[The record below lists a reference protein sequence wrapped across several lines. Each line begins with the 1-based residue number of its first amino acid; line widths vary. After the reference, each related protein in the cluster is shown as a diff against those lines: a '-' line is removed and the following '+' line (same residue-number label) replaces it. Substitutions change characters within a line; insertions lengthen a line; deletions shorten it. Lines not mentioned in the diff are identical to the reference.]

1 MESKYISQWRNLM
14 IQASEAL
21 AKKNFSEY
29 ENLMMQVN
37 NAYDNFKRDS
47 SLYYEC
53 TNFGMANYI
62 FEDVLPSVFVSK
74 PSLMKEWMNIIKEDV
89 NLLSQFQF
97 YKALENCSSSND
109 IKEYVN
115 ESLDLVRSGIN
126 VKTLSKSNNKLNQ
139 FLKEHDIKPSS
150 HIPQDMLNL
159 FESCDFLFKNKKKLN
174 NLNVITEHLAVVSDY
189 TSKVIKES
197 VNNNTISSLLE
208 KVEASSNL
216 LNEEE
221 QNLVMSILDC
231 KAKDGEQKKRKLYD
245 KFKTECIKSI
255 DKLLE
260 NAEHD
265 DSEGLKNIKEQL
277 IKQEFCSETLVAD
290 IAKLLEIRDILMSE

>member
-1 MESKYISQWRNLM
+1 MESKYITQWRNLM
-14 IQASEAL
+14 LQASEAL
-21 AKKNFSEY
+21 ANKNFSEY

-53 TNFGMANYI
+53 VNFGMSNYI
-62 FEDVLPSVFVSK
+62 FEDALPSLFISK

-97 YKALENCSSSND
+97 YKSLENCASEKNV
-109 IKEYVN
+109 KEYVN
-115 ESLDLVRSGIN
+115 ESLELVRDSIN
-126 VKTLSKSNNKLNQ
+126 PKTLSESNNKLNQ
-139 FLKEHDIKPSS
+139 FLKNNNIKPSVQ
-150 HIPQDMLNL
+150 IPQDMLNL
-159 FESCDFLFKNKKKLN
+159 FESCDFLFKNKKKFKNLNEVAEHLSVVSAYTLN
-174 NLNVITEHLAVVSDY
+174 N
-189 TSKVIKES
+189 IKES
-197 VNNNTISSLLE
+197 VDNGISSLLE
-208 KVEASSNL
+208 KVEKSSSL

-231 KAKDGEQKKRKLYD
+231 KAKDGEERKRKLYD

-260 NAEHD
+260 NAEHE
-265 DSEGLKNIKEQL
+265 DSEGLKSIKEQL
-277 IKQEFCSETLVAD
+277 IQQEFCNETLVAD